1 MIEWLWMQALRSPQL
16 TSLLGQAF
24 MGGSFAIG
32 VFGWRAHKIL
42 GLLDRRLSRVGI
54 EAPQS
59 LAEMY
64 PNLPTWWIPESPVGF
79 ALVFLVFLIGALT
92 VWLGKMAAKQM
103 R

>member
-1 MIEWLWMQALRSPQL
+1 MVECLWMQVLRFPQV

-24 MGGSFAIG
+24 MGGSFVIG
-32 VFGWRAHKIL
+32 MFGWRAHKIL
-42 GLLDRRLSRVGI
+42 GLLDRRLNRVGF

-79 ALVFLVFLIGALT
+79 TLVFFAFLTGALMA
-92 VWLGKMAAKQM
+92 WSGKTAANQM